1 MMEWSDRHC
10 RVLFRYLAPHAR
22 VYTEMINTGPL
33 NYGTEDVIRNHLQ
46 FSEIEHPVALQL
58 GGSEPEHLAVA
69 AKIGAN
75 WGYDEINLNCG
86 CPSERVQRGSFGAC
100 LMAEPQLVADCVK
113 AMVDVVPSSVPVTVK
128 HRIGLDYNDS
138 YEFVRDFVG
147 TVSEAG
153 CEVFI
158 VHARNAVLK
167 GLSPKENREVP
178 PLRYDVVSRLAIDFP
193 ALTFVLNGG
202 LTTVAQCERVIP
214 PPSRGRLGGG
224 WFSIENGGEPHP
236 HPRPPLEGEGAV
248 KFAPLEGEGA
258 DVGAGLTALG
268 GKARSSSRLQHAPHG
283 IMLGRAAYHDS
294 YILAKVETAL
304 YGTPLITR
312 EAVVEN
318 MIVYAREQIA
328 TTQTHR
334 HPTRVRDIARH
345 MLGLFAG
352 EVGGKAWRRMLSD
365 PKLLNENDPELLRR
379 AMPYQSV
386 GKEEFSDHRQPMLDA
401 LSG

>member
-1 MMEWSDRHC
+1 MSNHESQLMSPWRFTTAPMMEWSDRHC

-33 NYGTEDVIRNHLQ
+33 NYGNEEAIRNHLQ

-58 GGSEPEHLAVA
+58 GGSDPAHLSVA
-69 AKIGAN
+69 AKLGAQ

-100 LMAEPQLVADCVK
+100 LMAEPTLVAGCVK
-113 AMVDVVPSSVPVTVK
+113 AMVDAVGSAIPVTVK

-147 TVSEAG
+147 TVANAG
-153 CEVFI
+153 CSVFI

-167 GLSPKENREVP
+167 GLSPKENRELP
-178 PLRYDVVSRLAIDFP
+178 PLRYDVVSQLAKDFP

-202 LTTVAQCERVIP
+202 LTTVEQVVGVAM
-214 PPSRGRLGGG
+214 
-224 WFSIENGGEPHP
+224 
-236 HPRPPLEGEGAV
+236 PRST
-248 KFAPLEGEGA
+248 
-258 DVGAGLTALG
+258 VGAGTRSALQTSPISQPI
-268 GKARSSSRLQHAPHG
+268 AAEPLLQAAPHG

-294 YILAKVETAL
+294 YVLAKVETAL

-318 MIVYAREQIA
+318 MVAYAHSQIA

-345 MLGLFAG
+345 MLGLYAG
-352 EVGGKAWRRMLSD
+352 EVGGKAWRRQLSD
-365 PKLLNENDPELLRR
+365 PKLLNDNDPDLLLR
-379 AMPYQSV
+379 AMPFKSDYD
-386 GKEEFSDHRQPMLDA
+386 DHRQPLLDA
-401 LSG
+401 MTG

>member
-1 MMEWSDRHC
+1 MSLEKLSPHDPANWRFTTAPMMEWSDRHC
-10 RVLFRYLAPHAR
+10 RVLFRNLAPHAR

-33 NYGTEDVIRNHLQ
+33 NYGTEEVIRNHLQ

-69 AKIGAN
+69 AKIGAQ

-113 AMVDVVPSSVPVTVK
+113 AMVDVVPSSVPITVK
-128 HRIGLDYNDS
+128 HRIGLDYNES

-153 CEVFI
+153 CNVFV

-178 PLRYDVVSRLAIDFP
+178 PLRYDVVSQLAKDFP
-193 ALTFVLNGG
+193 RLTFVLNGG
-202 LTTVAQCERVIP
+202 LTTVEQC
-214 PPSRGRLGGG
+214 
-224 WFSIENGGEPHP
+224 
-236 HPRPPLEGEGAV
+236 V
-248 KFAPLEGEGA
+248 KF
-258 DVGAGLTALG
+258 VGAAPP
-268 GKARSSSRLQHAPHG
+268 RSASASGEIAAEPLLQTAPHG

-294 YILAKVETAL
+294 YTLAKVETAL

-312 EAVVEN
+312 EAVVE
-318 MIVYAREQIA
+318 
-328 TTQTHR
+328 
-334 HPTRVRDIARH
+334 
-345 MLGLFAG
+345 
-352 EVGGKAWRRMLSD
+352 K
-365 PKLLNENDPELLRR
+365 
-379 AMPYQSV
+379 
-386 GKEEFSDHRQPMLDA
+386 
-401 LSG
+401 

>member
-1 MMEWSDRHC
+1 MQTPKHSPWRFTTAPMMEWSDRHC

-22 VYTEMINTGPL
+22 VYTEMVNTGPL
-33 NYGTEDVIRNHLQ
+33 NYGTDDVIRNHLQ

-58 GGSEPEHLAVA
+58 GGSDPAHLAVA
-69 AKIGAN
+69 AKLGAQ

-113 AMVDVVPSSVPVTVK
+113 AMVDAVPSSVPVTVK

-153 CEVFI
+153 CNVFI

-178 PLRYDVVSRLAIDFP
+178 PLRYDVVSRLVRDFP

-202 LTTVAQCERVIP
+202 LATVEQI
-214 PPSRGRLGGG
+214 
-224 WFSIENGGEPHP
+224 
-236 HPRPPLEGEGAV
+236 
-248 KFAPLEGEGA
+248 
-258 DVGAGLTALG
+258 VGAALP
-268 GKARSSSRLQHAPHG
+268 RSTSNVASISASPNSSATHDIAAEPLLQAVPHG
-283 IMLGRAAYHDS
+283 VMLGRAAYHHS

-312 EAVVEN
+312 EAVVEK
-318 MIVYAREQIA
+318 MVEYTTKQIA

-334 HPTRVRDIARH
+334 HPTRVRDVARH

-352 EVGGKAWRRMLSD
+352 EVGGKAWRRQLSD
-365 PKLLNENDPELLRR
+365 PILLNENDPTLLLR
-379 AMPYQSV
+379 AMPFQSD
-386 GKEEFSDHRQPMLDA
+386 GDAYDDHRQPLLDA
-401 LSG
+401 MTG